1 MASLCSLLPREKASV
16 LIFSLSAMI
25 FNLKIGFDWKK
36 LFHLESFCEKLKSI
50 QYKAALTA
58 AIQNTFPEK
67 FNENWV

>member
-1 MASLCSLLPREKASV
+1 
-16 LIFSLSAMI
+16 MI

-58 AIQNTFPEK
+58 AIQNNFPEK